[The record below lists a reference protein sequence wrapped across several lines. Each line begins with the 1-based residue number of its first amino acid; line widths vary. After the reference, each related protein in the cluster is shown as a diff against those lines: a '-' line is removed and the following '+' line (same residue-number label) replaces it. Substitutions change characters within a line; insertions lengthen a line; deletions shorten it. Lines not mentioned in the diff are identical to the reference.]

1 MVYFITIA
9 ALKEV
14 SYINS
19 NVDDEQL
26 KIIIQRVQNIHLAEM
41 LNNTF
46 YDHLATAISGSSLTA
61 KETTLISTYLQPY
74 IVCLSEIKATV
85 FLKTQ
90 LRKKTVG
97 QNNDEFM
104 TSNSKELLN
113 DLNSEK
119 VVFENNIKK
128 FLNDNQNDFPLYFNN
143 TECDVDRVFN
153 VNINFI

>member
-1 MVYFITIA
+1 MVYFITIS

-26 KIIIQRVQNIHLAEM
+26 KIIIQRVQNIHLSEM
-41 LNNTF
+41 LNKTF
-46 YDHLATAISGSSLTA
+46 YDHLINAVEGVTLTA

-90 LRKKTVG
+90 IRKKTVG
-97 QNNDEFM
+97 QNNDEYM
-104 TSNSKELLN
+104 TSSSKELLN
-113 DLNSEK
+113 DLNAEK
-119 VVFENNIKK
+119 VVFENNIKR
-128 FLNDNQNDFPLYFNN
+128 FLSDNEVDFPLYFNSTDDN
-143 TECDVDRVFN
+143 CNKVYN

>member
-1 MVYFITIA
+1 MVYFITIS

-14 SYINS
+14 SYINN

-26 KIIIQRVQNIHLAEM
+26 KIIIQRVQNVHLSEM
-41 LNNTF
+41 LNKTF
-46 YDHLATAISGSSLTA
+46 YDHLIDAVDNATLTA

-90 LRKKTVG
+90 IRKKTVG
-97 QNNDEFM
+97 QNNDEYM
-104 TSNSKELLN
+104 TSSSKELLN
-113 DLNSEK
+113 DLNAEK
-119 VVFENNIKK
+119 VVFENNIKR
-128 FLNDNQNDFPLYFNN
+128 FLSDNEVDFPLYFNKIDCN
-143 TECDVDRVFN
+143 SDKVFN

>member
-1 MVYFITIA
+1 
-9 ALKEV
+9 
-14 SYINS
+14 
-19 NVDDEQL
+19 
-26 KIIIQRVQNIHLAEM
+26 M

>member
-1 MVYFITIA
+1 MVYFITIS

-14 SYINS
+14 SYINN

-26 KIIIQRVQNIHLAEM
+26 KIIIQRVQNVHLSEM
-41 LNNTF
+41 LNKTF
-46 YDHLATAISGSSLTA
+46 YDHLIDAVDNATLTA

-90 LRKKTVG
+90 IRKKTVG
-97 QNNDEFM
+97 QNNDEYM
-104 TSNSKELLN
+104 TSSSKELLN
-113 DLNSEK
+113 DLNAEK
-119 VVFENNIKK
+119 VVFENNIKR
-128 FLNDNQNDFPLYFNN
+128 FLSDNEADFPLYFNSTDDN
-143 TECDVDRVFN
+143 CNKVYN

>member
-14 SYINS
+14 SYIDS

-26 KIIIQRVQNIHLAEM
+26 KIIIQRVQNVHLSEM
-41 LNNTF
+41 LNKTF
-46 YDHLATAISGSSLTA
+46 YDHLITAVGAVTLTA
-61 KETTLISTYLQPY
+61 KETTLISTYLQPL

-90 LRKKTVG
+90 IRKKGVG
-97 QNNDEFM
+97 QNSDEYM
-104 TSNSKELLN
+104 TSSSKELLN

-119 VVFENNIKK
+119 VVFENNIKR
-128 FLNDNQNDFPLYFNN
+128 FLSDNEADFPLYFNRLDTN
-143 TECDVDRVFN
+143 CDKVYN